1 MRVGLCARHAWGHVT
16 RLGHTRQIARV
27 RSLATR
33 GLGQQHSDRPTEC
46 FARGHKACSPGLT
59 YRDRTMTRLVRG
71 SVLAVAVLLAF
82 NAAMM
87 AIWFAVGAS
96 RDALVVAGWIA
107 GDAMLCLIAFWAT
120 DR

>member
-1 MRVGLCARHAWGHVT
+1 
-16 RLGHTRQIARV
+16 
-27 RSLATR
+27 
-33 GLGQQHSDRPTEC
+33 
-46 FARGHKACSPGLT
+46 
-59 YRDRTMTRLVRG
+59 MTRLVRG

-107 GDAMLCLIAFWAT
+107 GDAMLCLIALWAT

>member
-1 MRVGLCARHAWGHVT
+1 MQHALATFRSSWARHPQT
-16 RLGHTRQIARV
+16 DRV
-27 RSLATR
+27 LRSWSQAY
-33 GLGQQHSDRPTEC
+33 
-46 FARGHKACSPGLT
+46 SPGLT
-59 YRDRTMTRLVRG
+59 YRGRTMTRLLRG

-107 GDAMLCLIAFWAT
+107 GDAMLCLIALWAT